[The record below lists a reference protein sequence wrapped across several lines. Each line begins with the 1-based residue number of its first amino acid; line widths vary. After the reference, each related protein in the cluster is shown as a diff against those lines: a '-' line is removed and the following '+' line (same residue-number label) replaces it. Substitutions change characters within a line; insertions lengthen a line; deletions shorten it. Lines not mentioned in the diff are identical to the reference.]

1 MPDSYIEIDRIFHS
15 PINTVW
21 SAWTEAAC
29 ISQWFGSDPNGLVLQ
44 AAVDVRIGGS
54 FEVTFR
60 DSSGLE
66 HTCFGVYTE
75 VSPFNKL
82 QFTWAWRSEPGVESR
97 VSVTLRNEGDGTQ
110 MHFVHA
116 GVGTASAHN
125 YEEGWRSTFNKL
137 DRILLKK

>member
-1 MPDSYIEIDRIFHS
+1 
-15 PINTVW
+15 
-21 SAWTEAAC
+21 
-29 ISQWFGSDPNGLVLQ
+29 
-44 AAVDVRIGGS
+44 VRIGGS
-54 FEVTFR
+54 FEITFR

-75 VSPFNKL
+75 VTPFKNL

-97 VSVTLRNEGDGTQ
+97 VSITLSPEGDGTH

-125 YEEGWRSTFNKL
+125 YTEGWQSTFRKL
-137 DRILLKK
+137 DRLLLKNG